1 MEHCTIPDSRALSG
15 ERDDDVLE
23 GLFSLVGL
31 LLDKEVDTDGVEI
44 VEDMR
49 HGNREEVIKLLK
61 ALRTWEQHR
70 AVHQSPAM
78 SPLKAGSSIPDD
90 SRRGS
95 LGRIDEELRRPFSL
109 FSHSRP

>member
-15 ERDDDVLE
+15 ARDDDVLD

-31 LLDKEVDTDGVEI
+31 LLDKEVETGGVEI
-44 VEDMR
+44 IEDMR
-49 HGNREEVIKLLK
+49 QGNREEVIKLLK

-70 AVHQSPAM
+70 AVHQSPA
-78 SPLKAGSSIPDD
+78 SPLKAGSSILDD